1 MFGGWVQEADPR
13 RLAAAERSRSPAPLT
28 AQGQPPEARALPA
41 PPTRPAPEPA
51 NEPAPGI
58 THTDLAA
65 EATELI
71 ALGAAGIE
79 DLRAEES
86 RRLERAHQEWLRKE
100 QLCQRLQRVLLCYR
114 SGNSIEEIWTG
125 IARVVHQADL
135 EIWTGIAADEG
146 LRTPGPVSSNQ

>member
-1 MFGGWVQEADPR
+1 MFGGWVEEADPR

-51 NEPAPGI
+51 TSSATEPAPGI
-58 THTDLAA
+58 THADLLDA

-71 ALGAAGIE
+71 VLGATGIE
-79 DLRAEES
+79 EVRAEES
-86 RRLERAHQEWLRKE
+86 RRLERAHKEWLRKE
-100 QLCQRLQRVLLCYR
+100 RLCQRLQRVLLCYR

-125 IARVVHQADL
+125 IARIVRDSDTEETWA
-135 EIWTGIAADEG
+135 EIAADEG
-146 LRTPGPVSSNQ
+146 IR

>member
-1 MFGGWVQEADPR
+1 MS
-13 RLAAAERSRSPAPLT
+13 L
-28 AQGQPPEARALPA
+28 LPA
-41 PPTRPAPEPA
+41 SP
-51 NEPAPGI
+51 N
-58 THTDLAA
+58 TDLAA

-71 ALGAAGIE
+71 ALGAAGME

-125 IARVVHQADL
+125 IARVDHQADL
-135 EIWTGIAADEG
+135 GIWTGIAADEG
-146 LRTPGPVSSNQ
+146 LRTPGPVSSNR

>member
-58 THTDLAA
+58 THADLAA
-65 EATELI
+65 EATEL
-71 ALGAAGIE
+71 IE

-86 RRLERAHQEWLRKE
+86 RRLERAHQEWLCKE
-100 QLCQRLQRVLLCYR
+100 QLCQRLHRVLLCYR

-146 LRTPGPVSSNQ
+146 LRTPGPVISQQ

>member
-58 THTDLAA
+58 THADLAA
-65 EATELI
+65 EAIEL
-71 ALGAAGIE
+71 IE

-135 EIWTGIAADEG
+135 EIWAGIAADEG
-146 LRTPGPVSSNQ
+146 LRTPGPVSSKQ

>member
-58 THTDLAA
+58 THADLVA
-65 EATELI
+65 EATEL
-71 ALGAAGIE
+71 IE

-135 EIWTGIAADEG
+135 EIWTSIAADEG
-146 LRTPGPVSSNQ
+146 LRTPGPVSSKQ

>member
-71 ALGAAGIE
+71 AGVE

-86 RRLERAHQEWLRKE
+86 RRLERAHQEWLCK
-100 QLCQRLQRVLLCYR
+100 
-114 SGNSIEEIWTG
+114 
-125 IARVVHQADL
+125 
-135 EIWTGIAADEG
+135 
-146 LRTPGPVSSNQ
+146 